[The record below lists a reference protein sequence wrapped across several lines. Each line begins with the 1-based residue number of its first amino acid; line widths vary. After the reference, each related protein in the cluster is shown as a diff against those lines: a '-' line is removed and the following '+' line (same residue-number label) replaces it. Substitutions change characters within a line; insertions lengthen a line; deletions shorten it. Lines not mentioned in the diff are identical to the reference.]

1 MQSLFLQGMGSLKL
15 GPDTGTQGWS
25 QSGGT
30 ICSKGLP
37 PSRSHAISAGHPF
50 ISPKPMKGTTAF
62 ILQMKGQKWLSNLPR
77 SIATANDPGIRGP
90 YPHPPHIQDA

>member
-50 ISPKPMKGTTAF
+50 ISPKPDERNNCLHSTDERPEVVKQLA
-62 ILQMKGQKWLSNLPR
+62 QVNSH
-77 SIATANDPGIRGP
+77 S
-90 YPHPPHIQDA
+90 